1 MPLFSLILIYG
12 CTNVG
17 ETVCHVRLLAS
28 PLCIFEAFTHMK
40 HATAL
45 LAFLTTAALNLQSV
59 DAAPQEMFAPN
70 IVWRDLD
77 TNYSYEQYRD
87 YQFIKGADGRTSFTI
102 TWRSARDETLVT
114 GPFPDGKTNPSAP
127 NYFDDLGNDR
137 IRIGSREFQVSLDS
151 TGRLILSSDGKVK
164 YRLSRHPPI
173 AFAVEIEIN
182 SPTPND
188 DYVTW
193 APTPCRVRLNARAG
207 RTEPVTVVLTNDATT
222 QGGDVLFAPFQNP
235 WPGFTSATQE
245 ELTLTLPADGPPE
258 DRWVNFVIAGKFGR
272 ASSLDKDAIIDVHEG
287 VASGQVLASHPLMVR
302 VRKSVES
309 MSDEEKSRFL
319 TSLMALRR
327 RGGES
332 DDYQFFEESHEKD
345 ESQRGG
351 HKGPAF
357 LTWHRAFLLRFER
370 NLQAIDPSVTVP
382 YWNWQHPPGAIFNSE
397 FLGTGGAIA
406 KFDGLNPISHW
417 QIRRSDGPND
427 TAHIPSWVSFDALN
441 KERYGEFCFTLE
453 TLAHNQGHVWV
464 GGEKLEPQIAGD
476 MTEMYAPRDPVFFLH
491 HCNIDRVWAQ
501 WQGARNRFGK
511 GEADYDSTNHSLVR
525 SVIPGHESDREM
537 YQGGRPFAAS
547 QILGVWPQ
555 ADSAARPTDMIDYL
569 GVHAPA
575 MDLGFCY
582 DNLPFATNVGDLPI
596 TPPAPLV
603 RRDNSRHIFVK
614 LQADEQPT
622 WTDFANPAL
631 PEDKRLQSLRGLTT
645 MTDLNGME
653 AMRSI
658 VANPQESAAIRLM
671 AIQKVPSV
679 AILETLLTILD
690 EEGGS
695 LDVKKAAASGVKVAL
710 FAIDS
715 EERARVFS
723 VLRKYIN
730 DPCPELR
737 AVALSILVPRNDPEA
752 VQFVKD
758 SLSGKIAD
766 SNVSTIAA
774 IQLLSADDPRKHLN
788 VIRPFL
794 NAAEGP
800 VAAGVIAPKGLTNP
814 GFEEPRG
821 KEGNFTLVKTMPG
834 WKTTDKEFEIWGTG
848 FLGVAA
854 HEGTQFVELNAWI
867 DGTLYQDSTGIQP
880 DSMLEF
886 TFAHRGRNGEDAMKL
901 TITDLGADNSL
912 DGGDDTVLFTREYTT
927 GKDAWAVYD
936 STKEKQ
942 IKALGN
948 TVRFAY
954 GAISATGGNKG
965 QGNFLD
971 AADFGIGVVAAKRN
985 QPGVLTAAIEAIGFD
1000 PESRAVIV
1008 RHLQDRAKPLSVRKA
1023 AMRAVEADRGQAVS
1037 LAKGVLTDSTELP
1050 ELRVA
1055 AINTL
1060 AGIVSSRVREINL
1073 RSEQMKAGRETLPI
1087 EDNVPAISANGRTAI
1102 YSMLRQTACSE
1113 QSADV
1118 AAEAFRVALW
1128 LLRNDPALLQQPQRP
1143 AVLVPNQLPP
1153 VVGNFN
1159 PVPPNNLGAT
1169 NNPGNFNPV
1178 TPINPGNFNPQGF
1191 GNINQ
1196 RIPFDRV
1203 FGNSRNQQTRGESV
1217 PSGSCNKPL
1226 FGTIK

>member
-1 MPLFSLILIYG
+1 
-12 CTNVG
+12 
-17 ETVCHVRLLAS
+17 
-28 PLCIFEAFTHMK
+28 MK

-45 LAFLTTAALNLQSV
+45 LAFLTTAALYLQSL
-59 DAAPQEMFAPN
+59 DAAPPEMFNPN
-70 IVWRDLD
+70 IVWRDQD
-77 TNYSYEQYRD
+77 INYSYEQYRD
-87 YQFIKGADGRTSFTI
+87 YQFTKGADGRTSYTI
-102 TWRSARDETLVT
+102 TWRSAKDETLVT

-127 NYFDDLGNDR
+127 IYFDDLGNDR
-137 IRIGSREFQVSLDS
+137 IRIGSRELQVSLDS
-151 TGRLILSSDGKVK
+151 TGRLILSSDGKVS
-164 YRLSRHPPI
+164 YRLSRYPPI
-173 AFAVEIEIN
+173 ALAVEIEIN

-193 APTPCRVRLNARAG
+193 APTPCRVRLNASAG

-245 ELTLTLPADGPPE
+245 QLTLTLPADGPPE

-287 VASGQVLASHPLMVR
+287 DASGQVLASHPLMVR
-302 VRKSVES
+302 VRKSVET
-309 MSDEEKSRFL
+309 MSDEERSRFL

-332 DDYQFFEESHEKD
+332 DDYQFYIDSHEKD
-345 ESQRGG
+345 ESQVGG
-351 HKGPAF
+351 HRGAAF
-357 LTWHRAFLLRFER
+357 LPWHRAFLLRLER
-370 NLQAIDPSVTVP
+370 ELQSIDPSVTVP
-382 YWNWQHPPGAIFNSE
+382 YWNWQHPPSAIFNPG
-397 FLGTGGAIA
+397 FFGTGGAQA
-406 KFDGLNPISHW
+406 QFDGLNPISHW
-417 QIRRSDGPND
+417 QIRRGDGPND
-427 TAHIPSWVSFDALN
+427 TSHIPSWVSFDALSR
-441 KERYGEFCFTLE
+441 EGYSEFCFTLE
-453 TLAHNQGHVWV
+453 TLAHNEGHVWV
-464 GGEKLEPQIAGD
+464 GGEKLSPQIAGD

-491 HCNIDRVWAQ
+491 HCNIDRIWAQ
-501 WQGARNRFGK
+501 WQGARNRFGT
-511 GEADYDSTNHSLVR
+511 GEADYDARIHDPTGRLVK
-525 SVIPGHESDREM
+525 PGHELEKEM
-537 YQGGRPFAAS
+537 YQGGRPFTAS
-547 QILGVWPQ
+547 QVLGVWPKTL
-555 ADSAARPTDMIDYL
+555 SSARPMDMIDYL

-575 MDLGFCY
+575 VDLGFCY

-596 TPPAPLV
+596 APPAPLV
-603 RRDNSRHIFVK
+603 QLSDSRHIFVK
-614 LQADEQPT
+614 LQVNEQPS
-622 WTDFANPAL
+622 WADFANPAL
-631 PEDKRLQSLRGLTT
+631 PEDKRLQSITGLTAV
-645 MTDLNGME
+645 TDLEGIG

-658 VANPQESAAIRLM
+658 LAKPDESAAIRLM

-690 EEGGS
+690 QEEGN
-695 LDVKKAAASGVKVAL
+695 LEVKKAAARGIKVAL
-710 FAIDS
+710 FAIHS
-715 EERARVFS
+715 EERGRVFN

-766 SNVSTIAA
+766 SNISTIAA

-794 NAAEGP
+794 NAQERP
-800 VAAGVIAPKGLTNP
+800 VAADVVASKGLSNP
-814 GFEEPRG
+814 GFEEPRV
-821 KEGNFTLVKTMPG
+821 KEASYTLVQAMPG
-834 WKTTDKEFEIWGTG
+834 WKTTDKEFEIWGTR

-880 DSMLEF
+880 GSVLEF
-886 TFAHRGRNGEDAMKL
+886 TFAHRGRNGEDAMRL
-901 TITDLGADNSL
+901 TITDLGANNSL
-912 DGGDDTVLFTREYTT
+912 DGVDDTVLFTKAYTT

-954 GAISATGGNKG
+954 EAISATGGNKG

-971 AADFGIGVVAAKRN
+971 AANFGIGVVAAKRN

-1073 RSEQMKAGRETLPI
+1073 RSEQMKAGREPLPI
-1087 EDNVPAISANGRTAI
+1087 EDNVPAISANGRTTI
-1102 YSMLRQTACSE
+1102 YSVLRQTACSE

-1159 PVPPNNLGAT
+1159 PVPPNNLRAT

-1178 TPINPGNFNPQGF
+1178 APINPGNFNPEGV

-1196 RIPFDRV
+1196 GGNQRISFDRV
-1203 FGNSRNQQTRGESV
+1203 FGNSRNQQSRGQSV
-1217 PSGSCNKPL
+1217 TGGNCNKPL